1 MKISF
6 SIDFVDIAACVNA
19 ARLKSYK
26 IDRRNEGVG
35 FFMQNSG
42 FGFGIETEF
51 LMVRK
56 DSFVPLGHKDL
67 NFEFLSRLI
76 NSIDTS
82 EFSERGFNIKP
93 LHSKPTPY
101 LVEGYYLTDTN
112 MNPVSLLPKGIE
124 IRTPMTDTIDEQL
137 VSLQKLFDL
146 LRRRVLKEGF
156 DLAVISHHPTESK
169 FNAAPN
175 YKRHD
180 YWQWAL
186 TAATTFGPDINISLP
201 EELSKRIDIS
211 ELAAKINFF
220 MPAAVAL
227 TLASPLTEGGLWKWR
242 GQIGKSIRTYRRSIW
257 APLFYVHEKPSL
269 RFEFKGFEMS
279 RCIEDYNAFF
289 LLSLAILLD
298 DELKDQATDETRI
311 YDLGNIALDGLN
323 SRHVCETAARVL
335 EAAEHTARKLGLS
348 RECLDEFWSRLRSR
362 RLPADD
368 LIDLF
373 QKEKNIEKT
382 LSHLIGLYSA
392 KEDLVLSKSV
402 TEVG

>member
-1 MKISF
+1 
-6 SIDFVDIAACVNA
+6 
-19 ARLKSYK
+19 
-26 IDRRNEGVG
+26 
-35 FFMQNSG
+35 MQSSG

-67 NFEFLSRLI
+67 NFEFLARLI

-82 EFSERGFNIKP
+82 DFSERGFNIKP

-101 LVEGYYLTDTN
+101 LVEGYYLTDSN

-124 IRTPMTDTIDEQL
+124 IRTPMTNSIDEQL
-137 VSLQKLFDL
+137 IALQRLFDR
-146 LRRRVLKEGF
+146 LRQRVLKEGF

-186 TAATTFGPDINISLP
+186 TAATTFGPDINISVP
-201 EELSKRIDIS
+201 EEYAKGIELSK
-211 ELAAKINFF
+211 LAARINYF

-227 TLASPLTEGGLWKWR
+227 TLASPITEGGLWNWR
-242 GQIGKSIRTYRRSIW
+242 NQIGKSIRTYRRSIW

-298 DELKDQATDETRI
+298 EELKDEAADETRI
-311 YDLGNIALDGLN
+311 YDLGNIAIEGL
-323 SRHVCETAARVL
+323 SSPYVCETATRVL
-335 EAAEHTARKLGLS
+335 EAAERISRKLGIS
-348 RECLDEFWSRLRSR
+348 REGLDEFWSRLRSK
-362 RLPADD
+362 RLPADE
-368 LIDLF
+368 LIELF
-373 QKEKNIEKT
+373 QKEKSVEKT
-382 LSHLIGLYSA
+382 LSHLIGLYSSRQNF
-392 KEDLVLSKSV
+392 VLGKSAS
-402 TEVG
+402 EVVGR